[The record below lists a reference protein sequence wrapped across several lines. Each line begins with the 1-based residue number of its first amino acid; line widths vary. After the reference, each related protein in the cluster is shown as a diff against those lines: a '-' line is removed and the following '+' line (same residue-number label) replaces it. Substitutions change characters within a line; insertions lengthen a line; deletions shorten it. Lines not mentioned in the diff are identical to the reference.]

1 MAQAM
6 CLVANTGTM
15 AYEIAG
21 LHLLVHGGGE
31 YLKERMTEYML
42 PLATEGEH
50 SCDYRINIHRMDK
63 LPPMHGTKT
72 LGAAG
77 MWKVADNQENTIFR
91 GLIGMEEEVGVILSF
106 SESGADIS
114 ICSPDRN
121 LQDPRD
127 FVCTGYAIEGLCL
140 NQKRMVLH
148 GSCIEAN
155 GKAILFSAPS
165 GTGKSTHTGLW
176 KKYIPNTEYI
186 NDDTPMLRLDQ
197 DDAVYACGTP
207 WCGSGRIQQN
217 RQAPLAAV
225 VLLSR
230 GENNCITRVSGMDVF
245 ARILGETRKYP
256 FRDSMDCA
264 ASLCAELMERVP
276 VYDLSCDISEDAVRV
291 VYEALGL

>member
-1 MAQAM
+1 
-6 CLVANTGTM
+6 
-15 AYEIAG
+15 
-21 LHLLVHGGGE
+21 
-31 YLKERMTEYML
+31 ML
-42 PLATEGEH
+42 PLAKEGEH
-50 SCDYRINIHRMDK
+50 SCDYKINIHRLDK
-63 LPPMHGTKT
+63 LPSMHGTKT

-77 MWKVADNQENTIFR
+77 VWKIADNQEKTIFR

-106 SESGADIS
+106 CESGAEIS

-121 LQDPRD
+121 PQDPRD
-127 FVCTGYAIEGLCL
+127 YVCTGYALDGLCL
-140 NQKRMVLH
+140 KEKRMVMH
-148 GSCIEAN
+148 SSCIEVN

-186 NDDTPMLRLDQ
+186 NDDTPMLRLDR

-207 WCGSGRIQQN
+207 WSGSTRLNQN
-217 RQAPLAAV
+217 RQAPLAAI
-225 VLLSR
+225 VLLRR
-230 GENNCITRVSGMDVF
+230 GNENRITPVGGMDAF

-256 FRDSMDCA
+256 FRESMDYA
-264 ASLCAELMERVP
+264 ANLCAELMERVP